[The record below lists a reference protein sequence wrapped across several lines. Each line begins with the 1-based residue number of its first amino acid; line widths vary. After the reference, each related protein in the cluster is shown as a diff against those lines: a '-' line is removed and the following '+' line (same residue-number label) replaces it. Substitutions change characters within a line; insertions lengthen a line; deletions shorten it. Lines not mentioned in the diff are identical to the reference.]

1 MKRAP
6 FWRATLTV
14 LAILAATLPATG
26 AHARSP
32 EELLKRGV
40 FLISRARF
48 DDSIKALEQAR
59 GRTSDA
65 ELLGRIHLYL
75 GINHSILGQ
84 EARSDQEFRKA
95 LSYNPELQLDPK
107 RIKASIVD
115 RFNSIRDSLPGELA
129 VDADV
134 AGAEVSVDGERAG
147 TTPLRTKLTP
157 GVYTVVVRHPSTGA
171 VHKERV
177 TVARGKTASVSAR
190 LVVVDK
196 PRPTKR
202 KRIWT
207 WVAAGTAA
215 VSLGVAIGLGLS
227 AQSDHKEYRDEE
239 KVTTYDEAKV
249 LESSGKS
256 KALGSS
262 IMFGVAGAA
271 AATSVVLFFLE
282 GRGGE
287 RRAASVSVVP
297 GPSPAVVF
305 SGRF

>member
-1 MKRAP
+1 M
-6 FWRATLTV
+6 
-14 LAILAATLPATG
+14 LALLAVTLPAVG
-26 AHARSP
+26 AHARNP

-48 DDSIKALEQAR
+48 DESIKALERAR
-59 GRTSDA
+59 TATSDA
-65 ELLGRIHLYL
+65 ALLGRIHLYL

-84 EARSDQEFRKA
+84 QARADAEFRKA
-95 LSYNPELQLDPK
+95 LGFSPDLQLDPK

-115 RFNSIRDSLPGELA
+115 RFNTIRDSLRGELT
-129 VDADV
+129 VDSDV
-134 AGAEVSVDGERAG
+134 AGAEVLVNGTPAG
-147 TTPLRTKLTP
+147 NAPMSKPLSP
-157 GVYTVVVRHPSTGA
+157 GVYAVEVRHPRTGA
-171 VHKERV
+171 VHKEQV
-177 TVARGKTASVSAR
+177 TVTAGKTARVSAR
-190 LVVVDK
+190 LVVAVKK
-196 PRPTKR
+196 PPPAR

-215 VSLGVAIGLGLS
+215 VSLGVAIGLGVS
-227 AQSDHKEYRDEE
+227 AKSDHKAYGDAPTTFEE
-239 KVTTYDEAKV
+239 GAD
-249 LESSGKS
+249 LESSGRG

-297 GPSPAVVF
+297 GPNPAVVF